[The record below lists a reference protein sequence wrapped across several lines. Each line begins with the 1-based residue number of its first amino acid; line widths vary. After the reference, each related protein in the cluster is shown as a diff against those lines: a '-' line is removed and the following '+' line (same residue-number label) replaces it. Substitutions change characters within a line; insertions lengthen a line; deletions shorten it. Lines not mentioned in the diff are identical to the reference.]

1 MSTGLPW
8 EVYHRTWRRFRTFEA
23 AESWARQQV
32 AMLDD
37 KGCAE
42 SAEIWTWDDGV
53 VAEVRM
59 SGDGRVWTDIK
70 SPTLSIASE

>member
-1 MSTGLPW
+1 MRAEGLPW
-8 EVYHRTWRRFRTFEA
+8 EVHHRNDWRCFRTFEA
-23 AESWARQQV
+23 AERWARQQV

-37 KGCAE
+37 RGFAE
-42 SAEIWTWDDGV
+42 TAEIWTWDDGV

-70 SPTLSIASE
+70 SDQLQV